1 MFEER
6 FFPVTQSLQC
16 NDMLPVSK
24 YFSKKS
30 LLAPRYNE
38 LTLSRALTSDPD
50 DVRNN
55 ESWLLPKST
64 AVMNV

>member
-38 LTLSRALTSDPD
+38 LTLLRALTSDPD
-50 DVRNN
+50 CVRNN
-55 ESWLLPKST
+55 ES
-64 AVMNV
+64 

>member
-1 MFEER
+1 MLMFEER
-6 FFPVTQSLQC
+6 FFPVTQSFQC

-38 LTLSRALTSDPD
+38 LTVLRALTSDPD
-50 DVRNN
+50 GVRNN
-55 ESWLLPKST
+55 VS
-64 AVMNV
+64 